1 MADYTADYSTLLFDV
16 RENGVARIT
25 LNRPQAANTI
35 DAEMAV
41 DLHRAAIRCSED
53 PAIRAVILTGMG
65 PAFCAGGDLK
75 SFAAQDEHLPFHLKE
90 LLVHL
95 HGAISQFAR
104 MRAPILA
111 AVNGVAAGGGMSLA
125 CACDLAIAA
134 ESARFT
140 MAYTRAGLAPDGSSS
155 YFLPRLVGLRRA
167 LDLTLTNRILT
178 AAEALD
184 WGLVTRVVPD
194 AELPDAADALAA
206 TLAAG
211 APRALAAAKRLVR
224 ESWNQTLETQM
235 TDEMH
240 GIADMARTADAREGI
255 AAFVEKRTPHFAG
268 Q

>member
-1 MADYTADYSTLLFDV
+1 MADYTTLLFDV
-16 RENGVARIT
+16 HEHGVARIT

-35 DAEMAV
+35 NAEMAL

-53 PAIRAVILTGMG
+53 RAIRAVILTGAG
-65 PAFCAGGDLK
+65 AAFCAGGDLK
-75 SFAAQDEHLPFHLKE
+75 SFAAQDEHLPAHLKE

-104 MRAPILA
+104 MRAPVIA

-140 MAYTRAGLAPDGSSS
+140 MAYTRAGLSPDGSSS

-167 LDLTLTNRILT
+167 LDLTLTNRMLT

-194 AELPDAADALAA
+194 AELPAAADALAA
-206 TLAAG
+206 
-211 APRALAAAKRLVR
+211 ALADAAPLALGAAKRLVR
-224 ESWNQTLETQM
+224 ASPNQTLETQM

-240 GIADMARTADAREGI
+240 SIVDMTRTSDAREGI
-255 AAFVEKRTPHFAG
+255 AAFIERRAPQFRG
-268 Q
+268 E